1 MSIKT
6 ILENVTA
13 RGQQRGKT
21 KAEIEADLLA
31 RLKLADQT
39 ASETTPLIT
48 PENYEL
54 HQQQERDNLG
64 NTKARLGIETDNHE
78 DFFNRVSDPAKSAE
92 NARQIEFIRAAQEAP
107 YAYRNRQLDG
117 INQRSLA
124 HRESAERMQAA
135 ALQAQNTQNIMNML
149 SAGLITFLA

>member
-21 KAEIEADLLA
+21 KAEIEADLLT

-54 HQQQERDNLG
+54 QQRGAEDELERTG
-64 NTKARLGIETDNHE
+64 RRLGLETDNHA
-78 DFFNRVSDPAKSAE
+78 DFLDRVSNPALDAQT
-92 NARQIEFIRAAQEAP
+92 RRDLEFIQGAQEAP
-107 YAYRNRQLDG
+107 YAYRNAQLDG
-117 INQRSLA
+117 INQRSLG

-135 ALQAQNTQNIMNML
+135 ALQAQSTQNIMNL
-149 SAGLITFLA
+149 IGAGLITFLG

>member
-1 MSIKT
+1 MSIRT
-6 ILENVTA
+6 ILENVTT

-21 KAEIEADLLA
+21 KAEIEADLLK
-31 RLKLADQT
+31 RLELADQT

-54 HQQQERDNLG
+54 HQQRERDDIG
-64 NTKARLGIETDNHE
+64 NAKARLGMETDAAAGFL
-78 DFFNRVSDPAKSAE
+78 DRVSNPALDAQT
-92 NARQIEFIRAAQEAP
+92 RRDLEFIQGAQEAP